1 MPAPKQKSLRLYST
15 EELSE
20 LFDIPEETLKR
31 WRKTGYGPKS
41 LLIGKHRRYRECDV
55 REWLDDLAAREPQPV

>member
-1 MPAPKQKSLRLYST
+1 MAAPKTRSLRLYST

-20 LFDIPEETLKR
+20 LLGIPAETLKR

-41 LLIGKHRRYRECDV
+41 LPIGKHRRYRECDV
-55 REWLDDLAAREPQPV
+55 EEWLAGLAKASA